1 MEKNTHTET
10 RGSVNY
16 NSCLLRDK
24 VIQWST

>member
-24 VIQWST
+24 VI